1 MCRFLIIN
9 SQNPVSIAQ
18 YLPDFAKMCQA
29 SERNQ
34 ADGWGIAWPASPDLS
49 SVSRQATQGGLANNG
64 WQAEKFLSPIWESTE
79 KFTSFSPSKV
89 FFVHARGSSFKKHRG
104 NVDFNQPFV
113 NGQNIFV
120 FNGFL
125 NSVKL
130 PENLEGPLRPRSE
143 ASQIGSQKI
152 FNLLLKNNQEG
163 PASASVKVRLVLEDH
178 SNLIEGL
185 NYAFSDGANTTVVC
199 RYLENPDYYAVRYY
213 ADQEKEI
220 VSSYDF
226 GQLTFKK
233 LNNGEHLNLRK
244 FSL

>member
-9 SQNPVSIAQ
+9 SQKPVNIAD
-18 YLPDFAKMCQA
+18 YLPDFAKMCQT

-34 ADGWGIAWPASPDLS
+34 ADGWGIAWPTKD
-49 SVSRQATQGGLANNG
+49 G
-64 WQAEKFLSPIWESTE
+64 WQTEKFLSPIWETSE
-79 KFTSFSPSKV
+79 KFSSFPQSKV
-89 FFVHARGSSFKKHRG
+89 FFVHARGSSFKKHQG

-113 NGQNIFV
+113 NGKNIFV

-130 PENLEGPLRPRSE
+130 PENLEG
-143 ASQIGSQKI
+143 QIGSQRI

-163 PASASVKVRLVLEDH
+163 PASASVKARMVLEDH

-226 GQLTFKK
+226 GKLNFKK

>member
-9 SQNPVSIAQ
+9 SQKPVNIAD
-18 YLPDFAKMCQA
+18 YLFDFAKMCQN

-34 ADGWGIAWPASPDLS
+34 VDGWGIAWLASTNRGELNEQS
-49 SVSRQATQGGLANNG
+49 
-64 WQAEKFLSPIWESTE
+64 WQTKKFLNPIWESTAE
-79 KFTSFSPSKV
+79 FSLFPQSKV
-89 FFVHARGSSFKKHRG
+89 FFVHARGSSFKKHQG
-104 NVDFNQPFV
+104 DVNFNQPFV
-113 NGQNIFV
+113 EGKNIFV

-130 PENLEGPLRPRSE
+130 PESLEG
-143 ASQIGSQKI
+143 QIGSQKI
-152 FNLLLKNNQEG
+152 FNLLLKNNQDG
-163 PASASVKVRLVLEDH
+163 PASASIKARMALEDH

-185 NYAFSDGANTTVVC
+185 NYAFSDGLNTTVVC
-199 RYLENPDYYAVRYY
+199 RYLENPDYYAIRYY

-226 GQLTFKK
+226 GDLPFKK